1 MINCH
6 QNQRQ
11 NFYNFVFGFNK
22 EQRSTSMKVE
32 RLKQITEINEI
43 KQDYQK
49 GLQLGKTSENALR
62 IIHLKL
68 EKQRLRRKSLET
80 KTEVEEEHLP
90 QVQQASKPPLP
101 RRTIIANKENIIQMP
116 NIIQKQKEVAKQR
129 QTKKRR
135 LSQRIKMK
143 KSEPTLEFS
152 PWENYENQEFDF
164 F

>member
-1 MINCH
+1 
-6 QNQRQ
+6 
-11 NFYNFVFGFNK
+11 
-22 EQRSTSMKVE
+22 MKVE
-32 RLKQITEINEI
+32 KLKQITEINEI
-43 KQDYQK
+43 KQDYSK

-90 QVQQASKPPLP
+90 QVQQVSKPPLP

-116 NIIQKQKEVAKQR
+116 NIIQKQKEVAKQI

>member
-1 MINCH
+1 MINC
-6 QNQRQ
+6 QYNQRQ

-32 RLKQITEINEI
+32 RIKQITEINEI
-43 KQDYQK
+43 KQDYYK

-68 EKQRLRRKSLET
+68 EKQRQRRNSLET

-90 QVQQASKPPLP
+90 QVQQISKPPLP
-101 RRTIIANKENIIQMP
+101 RRSILGNKENIIQMP
-116 NIIQKQKEVAKQR
+116 NIIQKQKVVVKQIALKR
-129 QTKKRR
+129 RR

-143 KSEPTLEFS
+143 KSEPTLEFT
-152 PWENYENQEFDF
+152 PWENQEYQEFDYF
-164 F
+164 